1 MEPDPAAAALT
12 ATAGPAR
19 SGAGARS
26 RQVGVVVLNHDGG
39 DLTLRCL
46 RSVLATELPGG
57 CLDVVLVDNAS
68 SDGVAEA
75 VGATLPQVT
84 VVRSERNLGFAGGC
98 NLGVSR
104 LGTVNYVALL
114 NNDATVPPDWLTPLV
129 EALEAD
135 PTVGAACPKI
145 LFDRSFV
152 EVDVASPTAARG
164 VGDRRPLG
172 VQVSGVRL
180 DGTDAWRDAQL
191 VSGFWGI
198 EHGSDGAPFQWTDGS
213 ARLRVPVRPDGSLP
227 DAALRLAAPDRRTVT
242 LTSAGQRTELVVA
255 PEPDWYEVVLGGE
268 PFDVVNNVGSVLL
281 GGGHG
286 ADRGYLER
294 DEAQYE
300 ETEEVFAWC
309 GAAVLLSRRYLDDV
323 GVFDERY
330 FLYYEDFD
338 LAWRGRARGW
348 RYLYVPGPAVRHV
361 HSASTV
367 ENSRLHHHYS
377 ERNRLLTLT
386 RNAPAPM
393 AARATVHHLL
403 VTASYA
409 RRDVLHPLAHRQA
422 PSWETVRRRSAAFAA
437 FVARSPYALGTRRR
451 LRRRQRVPD
460 GELLAWAV
468 GPGGRRAAPG

>member
-1 MEPDPAAAALT
+1 MEPDPAAPALT
-12 ATAGPAR
+12 AAPPPAPD
-19 SGAGARS
+19 GGLRS
-26 RQVGVVVLNHDGG
+26 RRVGVVVLNHDGG
-39 DLTLRCL
+39 ELTLRCL

-57 CLDVVLVDNAS
+57 CLEVVLVDNAS
-68 SDGVAEA
+68 CDGVTDA
-75 VGATLPQVT
+75 VGAELPQVT

-104 LGTVNYVALL
+104 LGTVDYVALL
-114 NNDATVPPDWLTPLV
+114 NNDATVGPDWLTPLV
-129 EALEAD
+129 NALEAD
-135 PTVGAACPKI
+135 ATVGAACPKI

-152 EVDVASPTAARG
+152 DVDVVSPTTERG
-164 VGDRRPLG
+164 LGDRRPLG

-180 DGTDAWRDAQL
+180 DGADAWRDAQL
-191 VSGFWGI
+191 VAGFWGV
-198 EHGSDGAPFQWTDGS
+198 EHGRDGTSFQWTDGA
-213 ARLRVPVRPDGSLP
+213 ARLRVPARPDRGLP
-227 DAALRLAAPDRRTVT
+227 DAALRLAAPGERTVT
-242 LTSAGQRTELVVA
+242 LTSGGRRTEVVVS
-255 PEPDWYEVVLGGE
+255 PEPDWYEVALGGE

-281 GGGHG
+281 EGGHG

-294 DEAQYE
+294 DDGQYE
-300 ETEEVFAWC
+300 EAEEVFAWC

-361 HSASTV
+361 HSASAV
-367 ENSRLHHHYS
+367 EDSRLHHHYS

-393 AARATVHHLL
+393 AARAVGHHLL

-409 RRDVLHPLAHRQA
+409 RRDVFHPLAHGQA
-422 PSWETVRRRSAAFAA
+422 PSWETVRRRSAAFASFLA
-437 FVARSPYALGTRRR
+437 GWPYAMGGRRH
-451 LRRRQRVPD
+451 LRRRQRVAD
-460 GELLAWAV
+460 GDLLAWAST
-468 GPGGRRAAPG
+468 PGGRRAAPK

>member
-1 MEPDPAAAALT
+1 M
-12 ATAGPAR
+12 
-19 SGAGARS
+19 
-26 RQVGVVVLNHDGG
+26 LNHNGG
-39 DLTLRCL
+39 ELTLRCL

-57 CLDVVLVDNAS
+57 CLDVVLVDNGS
-68 SDGVAEA
+68 SDGVADA
-75 VGATLPQVT
+75 VRAELPHVT

-98 NLGVSR
+98 NLGMSR
-104 LGTVNYVALL
+104 LGTVDYVALL
-114 NNDATVPPDWLTPLV
+114 NNDATVAPDWLIPLV
-129 EALEAD
+129 EALESD
-135 PTVGAACPKI
+135 STVGAACPKI

-152 EVDVASPTAARG
+152 EVDVVSPTAARG

-180 DGTDAWRDAQL
+180 DGNDAWRDAQL

-198 EHGSDGAPFQWTDGS
+198 EHGNDGRPFQWTDGS
-213 ARLRVPVRPDGSLP
+213 ARLRVPARPDRSLP
-227 DAALRLAAPDRRTVT
+227 DAALRLAAPRRRSVT
-242 LTSAGQRTELVVA
+242 LRSGGQRTEAVVSPA
-255 PEPDWYEVVLGGE
+255 PAWYEVALGGG
-268 PFDVVNNVGSVLL
+268 PIDVVNNVGSVLL
-281 GGGHG
+281 DGGHG

-294 DEAQYE
+294 DEGQYE

-323 GVFDERY
+323 GVFDDRY

-348 RYLYVPGPAVRHV
+348 KYLYVPGPAVRHV

-393 AARATVHHLL
+393 AARAAVHHVL

-409 RRDVLHPLAHRQA
+409 RRDVFHALAHRES
-422 PSWETVRRRSAAFAA
+422 PSWETVRRRSGAFAA
-437 FVARSPYALGTRRR
+437 FVAASPHALRARRV

-460 GELLAWAV
+460 GELLAWA
-468 GPGGRRAAPG
+468 GRPGGRRAAPG